1 MAHELSTRN
10 NGFVEMAYV
19 GEKPW
24 HGLGQNLDSNASI
37 EEWQAA
43 AGMDWRIQRSRVRYA
58 VVREDS
64 TENAML
70 VDESNHV
77 LFRSDSK
84 APLAIVGSGFKVVQP
99 HETLEFFRDLVESAG
114 YKLCTAGV
122 LKGGRKFWAQAE
134 CGMQDNVIGNDVM
147 KARLLIAT
155 SCDGTM
161 ATVVKNVVERVVCA
175 NTLAVA
181 SREGGKQV
189 KVSHRSVFDAS
200 AVKGKLGISVE
211 DFETFIAKARCL
223 ALQNVTR
230 TDAIEFLMPLFE
242 LTREDIREPSRKTA
256 GFEKVMSLF
265 DGRGKGAQLQSA
277 SGTAWGLV
285 NAVTEFVDHHRGNG
299 GTTRDNRL
307 DYAWFG
313 LGDTLKTTAF
323 DTAVAAFA

>member
-24 HGLGQNLDSNASI
+24 HGLGQSLDATASI
-37 EEWQAA
+37 EEWQVA
-43 AGMDWRIQRSRVRYA
+43 AGMDWKIQRSNVRFA
-58 VVREDS
+58 TTRDATAE
-64 TENAML
+64 TML

-99 HETLEFFRDLVESAG
+99 RETIEFFRDLVESAG

-200 AVKGKLGISVE
+200 VVKGKLGISVE
-211 DFETFIAKARCL
+211 DFETFIARARML
-223 ALQNVTR
+223 AL
-230 TDAIEFLMPLFE
+230 TDVSRNDARDFLLPLFE
-242 LTREDIREPSRKTA
+242 LTAEDLKEGGRKTN
-256 GFEKVMSLF
+256 GFDKTMDLF
-265 DGRGKGAQLQSA
+265 MTSGKGSQMQGVH
-277 SGTAWGLV
+277 GTAWGLV

-313 LGDTLKTTAF
+313 LGDALKTTAF